1 MAVAAAIVA
10 CSSSP
15 YGQGGENACQFVKEQ
30 VPELRDDIAK
40 VEVVAVDTVTVY
52 DLPRLSEE
60 LRSKETD
67 TDAGLITCKE
77 LRGYADSINRLCE
90 PRIVYSVVVTMKS
103 SQMQEVDVIMEDD
116 GTTPYMLR
124 NEYEKIKKP
133 FYENMLA
140 DEVMVCESDL
150 EDK

>member
-1 MAVAAAIVA
+1 MTMVVVAAIVA

-30 VPELRDDIAK
+30 VPGLRDDIAK

-52 DLPRLSEE
+52 DLPRLYEE

-67 TDAGLITCKE
+67 ADVGLITCKE

-90 PRIVYSVVVTMKS
+90 PRIVYSVAVTMKS
-103 SQMQEVDVIMEDD
+103 SQMQAVDVIMEDD

-150 EDK
+150 